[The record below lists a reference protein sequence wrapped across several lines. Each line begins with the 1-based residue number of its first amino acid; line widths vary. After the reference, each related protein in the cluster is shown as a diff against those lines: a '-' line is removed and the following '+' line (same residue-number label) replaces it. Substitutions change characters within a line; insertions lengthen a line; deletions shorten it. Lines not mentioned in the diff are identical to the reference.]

1 MKVIDIVDRIYLKDK
16 DNFKFWVN
24 SGIGTSSTCI
34 NWEYKDGYVR
44 SVDNEDNFFYYIYKN
59 VYKLTD
65 DVEIIEDKPEEK
77 EIKELPPLEYIKFN
91 FEQSVND
98 INNTITYMSTTVT
111 TDLDTELL
119 ALIINRLI
127 KEVEDLKH
135 KVEVTDKE
143 LEDHKKDLF
152 SHNGAPI
159 TLTTGLEN
167 SGIAIGKIADLG
179 LNKTEALEVSNKIRG
194 L

>member
-1 MKVIDIVDRIYLKDK
+1 MQVIDIVNKIAFKEQS
-16 DNFKFWVN
+16 NFKFWVKAGLN
-24 SGIGTSSTCI
+24 IERSTQAI

-44 SVDNEDNFFYYIYKN
+44 SVDEESDFFYWIYKN
-59 VYKLTD
+59 VYKFD
-65 DVEIIEDKPEEK
+65 DEVVIIEEE
-77 EIKELPPLEYIKFN
+77 EIKPLPPLEYIKFD
-91 FEQSVND
+91 FEQTVDSVC
-98 INNTITYMSTTVT
+98 NTITYMSTTAT
-111 TDLDTELL
+111 TDHDTDLL
-119 ALIINRLI
+119 ALVINRVI
-127 KEVEDLKH
+127 REVEDLKH

-167 SGIAIGKIADLG
+167 SGIAIGKISDLG